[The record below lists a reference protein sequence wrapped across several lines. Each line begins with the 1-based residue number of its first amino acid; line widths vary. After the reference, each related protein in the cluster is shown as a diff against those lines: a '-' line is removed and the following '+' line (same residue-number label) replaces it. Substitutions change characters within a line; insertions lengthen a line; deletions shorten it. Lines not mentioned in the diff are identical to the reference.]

1 MVAAPGTAIWSVPG
15 CAECVHGVVTVTS
28 IFESPTK
35 HEDEFDAKKG
45 RRSRGGLT
53 QLSVSVVR
61 FEVRSV
67 LGLPRNP
74 ENDYNQDQVVLH
86 LDGFK

>member
-1 MVAAPGTAIWSVPG
+1 MP
-15 CAECVHGVVTVTS
+15 
-28 IFESPTK
+28 
-35 HEDEFDAKKG
+35 KKG
-45 RRSRGGLT
+45 AEVEVVFT

-61 FEVRSV
+61 FEVRFV